1 MLIPTNDPLSH
12 RTASTGIIYLDHD
25 SRVSAIDENDAGTE
39 VLSVSS
45 DSE

>member
-1 MLIPTNDPLSH
+1 MLIPTDHPLSD

-25 SRVSAIDENDAGTE
+25 SRTSAIDENDAGTE

-45 DSE
+45 GSE